1 MLEQWVELGDGGGDN
16 LLNEH
21 CFRPKQSCH
30 KFVFRR
36 AGRERPTSWS
46 RPWKRGRWRRRDEPQ
61 KLEEQLARPV
71 PPRILQVSSSL
82 LNCCWILYNL
92 NWSSLFTLYQTAMGS
107 RSQLQ
112 DDIVFLRSV
121 SKLRAVLGWQK
132 TVVGSLLEVRLA
144 LLHLWN

>member
-1 MLEQWVELGDGGGDN
+1 
-16 LLNEH
+16 
-21 CFRPKQSCH
+21 
-30 KFVFRR
+30 
-36 AGRERPTSWS
+36 
-46 RPWKRGRWRRRDEPQ
+46 
-61 KLEEQLARPV
+61 
-71 PPRILQVSSSL
+71 
-82 LNCCWILYNL
+82 
-92 NWSSLFTLYQTAMGS
+92 MGS